1 MIRTSPPAAD
11 PAAARAASHKV
22 PHLGS
27 EPDLDLLLNWDSRE
41 KERMWLRSLCLSLA
55 FHIVL
60 LVPILSWGSM
70 PAQPPE
76 SEREVVRKITP
87 LYLPPDLLTQK
98 APNRDKISKQFDLAD
113 LLARQQ
119 ASRRVVAPPP
129 GSVRK
134 LEVPKNKPDTR
145 AHQAAPE
152 IKEQPPPVLQA
163 KETPMQLPAGAPDSV
178 IAPAPPPQEAK
189 NTMPAIGSAQPS
201 QRKLAPPKNSLQDV
215 IHSMAKDS
223 NSARLQISDQG
234 LNTRVPALPGLS
246 PATGQMHSAIELQSD
261 PQGADFRPYLAQIL
275 AIVRRHWFSVLPESA
290 RMGVLRGRTTIQFM
304 INRDGSIP
312 KLVIADP
319 SGREPLDRAAVAGL
333 SMSNPLPPL
342 PAEFKGAFVR
352 LQFSFNYN
360 MPSE

>member
-11 PAAARAASHKV
+11 PVAARAASQQT
-22 PHLGS
+22 PAGDP
-27 EPDLDLLLNWDSRE
+27 EPALDLLLNWRSSE
-41 KERMWLRSLCLSLA
+41 KERQWLRSLGLSLA
-55 FHIVL
+55 FHLVL
-60 LVPILSWGSM
+60 LVPILYWGSLT
-70 PAQPPE
+70 AQPPE
-76 SEREVVRKITP
+76 PEREVVHTITP
-87 LYLPPDLLTQK
+87 LYMPPDLLTQK
-98 APNRDKISKQFDLAD
+98 APNRNKVSKQFDLAD

-134 LEVPKNKPDTR
+134 LEVPKNKPDTHAR
-145 AHQAAPE
+145 QTAPE
-152 IKEQPPPVLQA
+152 IKEQPPAIQA
-163 KETPMQLPAGAPDSV
+163 SETPPQLPAGATDSV
-178 IAPAPPPQEAK
+178 LAPAPPRQEAR
-189 NTMPAIGSAQPS
+189 NTMPTIGSAAPS

-215 IHSMAKDS
+215 IRSMAKDS
-223 NSARLQISDQG
+223 NTTRLQISDDG
-234 LNTRVPALPGLS
+234 PNTRLPSLPGLL

-304 INRDGSIP
+304 INRNGSIP

-342 PAEFKGAFVR
+342 PADFKGEFIR

>member
-11 PAAARAASHKV
+11 PAAARAASQQT
-22 PHLGS
+22 PAAAP
-27 EPDLDLLLNWDSRE
+27 EPELDLLLNWHSSE
-41 KERMWLRSLCLSLA
+41 KERQWRRSLGISLA
-55 FHIVL
+55 LHIVL
-60 LVPILSWGSM
+60 LVPILYWGSLA
-70 PAQPPE
+70 AQRPE
-76 SEREVVRKITP
+76 PDRELIVRNVTP
-87 LYLPPDLLTQK
+87 LYMPPDLLTQK
-98 APNRDKISKQFDLAD
+98 APNRTKISKQFDLAD

-119 ASRRVVAPPP
+119 ASRRVVAPPV
-129 GSVRK
+129 GSVHK
-134 LEVPKNKPDTR
+134 LEAPTNKPDTR
-145 AHQAAPE
+145 ARQTAPE
-152 IKEQPPPVLQA
+152 IKEQPPALQA
-163 KETPMQLPAGAPDSV
+163 SEIPPQLPAGSPDSV
-178 IAPAPPPQEAK
+178 IAPSPAPPEAK
-189 NTMPAIGSAQPS
+189 NTTPAIGSAEPS

-215 IHSMAKDS
+215 IHSLAKDS
-223 NSARLQISDQG
+223 NTTRLQLSDDG
-234 LNTRVPALPGLS
+234 SNTRLPSLPGLT

-275 AIVRRHWFSVLPESA
+275 AIVRRHWFGVLPESA

-342 PAEFKGAFVR
+342 PADFKGEFIR

>member
-1 MIRTSPPAAD
+1 MMRTSPPVAG
-11 PAAARAASHKV
+11 PAAASTAS
-22 PHLGS
+22 LETEAT
-27 EPDLDLLLNWDSRE
+27 EPVLELLLDWRNQE
-41 KERMWLRSLCLSLA
+41 KERQWLRSLGLSLA
-55 FHIVL
+55 FHAVL
-60 LVPILSWGSM
+60 LVPILYWGSIAVRP
-70 PAQPPE
+70 PAP
-76 SEREVVRKITP
+76 EREVTRKVTR
-87 LYLPPDLLTQK
+87 LYIPPDLLTQK
-98 APNRDKISKQFDLAD
+98 APNRNKVSKEFDLAD
-113 LLARQQ
+113 LLARQR

-134 LEVPKNKPDTR
+134 LEIPKHKPDT
-145 AHQAAPE
+145 QAQQTAPQ
-152 IKEQPPPVLQA
+152 IQEQPPKLQA
-163 KETPMQLPAGAPDSV
+163 NNSPAELPPGAPDSV
-178 IAPAPPPQEAK
+178 IAPAPPPPEAK
-189 NTMPAIGSAQPS
+189 STIPAIGSVGQS

-223 NSARLQISDQG
+223 NTTRLQISDEG
-234 LNTRVPALPGLS
+234 SHTRAPSLPGLL

-275 AIVRRHWFSVLPESA
+275 SIVRRHWFSVLPESA
-290 RMGVLRGRTTIQFM
+290 RMGVLRGRTTIQFVV
-304 INRDGSIP
+304 NRDGSIP

-342 PAEFKGAFVR
+342 PADFKGEFIR